1 MTMVT
6 RVAEA
11 AVPARLGSSFRWLV
25 GSSWLSNLGDGIILA
40 AGPLLVASLT
50 DDSRLVA
57 LAATVQWLPPLL
69 FSLVAGV
76 ISDRVSRWRV
86 LLVGNVLRMVVLSS
100 LITLIVTDH
109 VSIGLVLISLFL
121 LGSAEVFVDNT
132 AATLTPMVVPRKEL
146 ATANSRIQTGF
157 ITMNELAGPPIGAL
171 LLVAGT
177 AVPFGTQLLLVILS
191 LGLLS
196 RMQLPPLVRN
206 EAPKRVHHDLLD
218 GIRWTFRHAAVRTLV
233 ITIFVFNITFG
244 AAWAVLVLYATEQL
258 GLPEIGFGLITT
270 ASAIG
275 GLGGVAAYGWLT
287 RRISLSNLMRIGLI
301 IETLVHF
308 ALALTTIPWVAM
320 LVFVVFGAHAFIWGT
335 TSVTIRQRVV
345 PAHFQG
351 RVTGVNSLGV
361 FGGLVIGSVLG
372 GLLAERWSVA
382 TPFWFAGVGSAIFV
396 VLIWHQLRHIAHD
409 DDLPE
414 DEVAAEAAE
423 APEQ

>member
-1 MTMVT
+1 MLT
-6 RVAEA
+6 RVAEV

-25 GSSWLSNLGDGIILA
+25 GSSWLSNLGDGIVLA

-76 ISDRVSRWRV
+76 VSDRVSRWRV
-86 LLVGNVLRMVVLSS
+86 LVVGYALRMLVLGTLIALVAAERATIPVVL
-100 LITLIVTDH
+100 LAL
-109 VSIGLVLISLFL
+109 LL

-132 AATLTPMVVPRKEL
+132 TSTLTPMVVPRREL
-146 ATANSRIQTGF
+146 ATANSRIQTGV
-157 ITMNELAGPPIGAL
+157 ITMNQLAGPPVGAA
-171 LLVAGT
+171 LLVAGA
-177 AVPFGTQLLLVILS
+177 AVPFSTQLVLVILS

-196 RMQLPPLVRN
+196 RMNLPPLERR

-218 GIRWTFRHAAVRTLV
+218 GIRWTVRHPAVRTLV

-244 AAWAVLVLYATEQL
+244 AAWSVLVLYTTEQL
-258 GLPEIGFGLITT
+258 GLPEIGFGLVTT
-270 ASAIG
+270 AGAIG

-301 IETLVHF
+301 VETLVHF
-308 ALALTTIPWVAM
+308 ALAVTTIPWVAM
-320 LVFVVFGAHAFIWGT
+320 VVFVVFGAHAFIWGT

-351 RVTGVNSLGV
+351 RVSGVNSLGV
-361 FGGLVIGSVLG
+361 FGGLVLGSVLG

-382 TPFWFAGVGSAIFV
+382 TPFWFAGVGSAVFV

-409 DDLPE
+409 DDLP
-414 DEVAAEAAE
+414 DEAVAAED
-423 APEQ
+423 